1 MALNPRVVKFEH
13 FINDVLRE
21 HLKRLEKERN
31 RLCEQAGEYLQL
43 KVAIE
48 RLQKDCKEDKS
59 IRTQVDIGCSFFCQ
73 AEVPDATKVF
83 VLLGMGIFAEL
94 THSEALD
101 FIDKKQN
108 LLKERIDIMTV
119 GVIIY
124 VVSLLKNNGER
135 CAEVK
140 ARIQM
145 ALLALRDLQGLA
157 GELPPQPRD
166 IWA

>member
-59 IRTQVDIGCSFFCQ
+59 IRTQVLCCESLSIVMF
-73 AEVPDATKVF
+73 
-83 VLLGMGIFAEL
+83 
-94 THSEALD
+94 
-101 FIDKKQN
+101 
-108 LLKERIDIMTV
+108 RIDISS
-119 GVIIY
+119 
-124 VVSLLKNNGER
+124 SL
-135 CAEVK
+135 
-140 ARIQM
+140 RIQYGCVWSKK
-145 ALLALRDLQGLA
+145 L
-157 GELPPQPRD
+157 
-166 IWA
+166 

>member
-108 LLKERIDIMTV
+108 LLKERIDIMSAKEFI
-119 GVIIY
+119 GF
-124 VVSLLKNNGER
+124 
-135 CAEVK
+135 
-140 ARIQM
+140 
-145 ALLALRDLQGLA
+145 
-157 GELPPQPRD
+157 QPSVLSFTSFRY
-166 IWA
+166 